1 MNKKYWAILLV
12 VFVCSCNNQ
21 SDKGIAQVFQLP
33 DSGSKMQETQ
43 LDQQVLYYWDE
54 FDFRDT
60 VKVRNPD
67 IGEQQFVDF
76 IVLLTKVSDSVAAT
90 AIQSMLKKAEIEE
103 VSFRY
108 YIEKYR
114 HYLYDPNS
122 PMHKEAY
129 YKSVL
134 DYLVRSP
141 KVSDVDKVRYS
152 TLLKLVSQNQVG
164 SVAADFRYLNTK
176 GGYNMLREGKGNY
189 KLLVFYDPTCSHCAA
204 VLHDLSNSDKVNTF
218 IQKELL
224 EVRAICAV
232 PDRELW
238 KGYQGSIPKNWT
250 NGLDEK
256 GEIIAK
262 GLYNI
267 QAFPTIYLLDKE
279 NRVLVKD
286 EPLESILAYLLRKI
300 THVS

>member
-1 MNKKYWAILLV
+1 MNKKYWAILLI
-12 VFVCSCNNQ
+12 VFVCSCNSGPDKRQTSSSADSIASAPQ
-21 SDKGIAQVFQLP
+21 SSKEEQQLL
-33 DSGSKMQETQ
+33 S
-43 LDQQVLYYWDE
+43 YWDDV
-54 FDFRDT
+54 DFRDT
-60 VKVRNPD
+60 TSVRNPD

-76 IVLLTKVSDSVAAT
+76 IAMLPKVSDAVAAT
-90 AIQSMLKKAEIEE
+90 AIQSMLKKAEVEE

-114 HYLYDPNS
+114 HYLYNPNS

-129 YKSVL
+129 YKPVL

-152 TLLKLVSQNQVG
+152 TLLKLVTQNQVG
-164 SVAADFRYLNTK
+164 SVAANFRYLNAK
-176 GGYNMLREGKGNY
+176 GGYNRLHEGKGNY

-204 VLHDLSNSDKVNTF
+204 VLHDLRNSDTVNTF

-256 GEIIAK
+256 GEIIEK

-286 EPLESILAYLLRKI
+286 EPFESILAYLLRKI
-300 THVS
+300 TPVS

>member
-1 MNKKYWAILLV
+1 MNKKYWAIWLV

-21 SDKGIAQVFQLP
+21 PDKGTAQVFQLP
-33 DSGSKMQETQ
+33 DSASKMQETQ
-43 LDQQVLYYWDE
+43 LDQQVLHYWDE

-76 IVLLTKVSDSVAAT
+76 IVLLPKVSDSVAT
-90 AIQSMLKKAEIEE
+90 SAIQSMLKKAEVEE

-108 YIEKYR
+108 YIEKYK

-122 PMHKEAY
+122 PMHNEAY

-141 KVSDVDKVRYS
+141 KLSETDKIRYR
-152 TLLKLVSQNQVG
+152 TLLTLLSQNEEG
-164 SVAADFRYLNTK
+164 SLAANFRYLNAK
-176 GGYNMLREGKGNY
+176 GGYNMLHEGETKY

-204 VLHDLSNSDKVNTF
+204 VLHDLSRSDTVNTY
-218 IQKELL
+218 IKQELL
-224 EVRAICAV
+224 EVCAICAV
-232 PDRELW
+232 PDRALW
-238 KGYQGSIPKNWT
+238 KAYQTSIPKTWT

-256 GEIIAK
+256 GAVIAK

-267 QAFPTIYLLDKE
+267 QAFPTIYLLDTA
-279 NRVLVKD
+279 NRVLLKD
-286 EPLESILAYLLRKI
+286 KPLESILSYLA
-300 THVS
+300 HEAGNAS